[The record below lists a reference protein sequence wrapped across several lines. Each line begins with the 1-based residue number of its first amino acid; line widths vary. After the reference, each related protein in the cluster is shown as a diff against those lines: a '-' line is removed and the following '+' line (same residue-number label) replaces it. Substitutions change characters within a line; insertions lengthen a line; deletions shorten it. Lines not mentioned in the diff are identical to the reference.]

1 MPPKRYLQKICF
13 LGITVLIIASLARAE
28 TIELGMSTA
37 LSGPNQLLGQA
48 MYQGMKA
55 CFDETNRRG
64 GIRGRKIN
72 LTVLDDGYEP
82 DNVLTNTLQ
91 LIDQQKVIAIV
102 GNAGTPTA
110 AISAPLANSRGVV
123 FYGAFTGADLLRKTP
138 SDPYVF
144 NFRASYRQEMEV
156 IVRDIINQGISP
168 KQIALFLQD
177 DSLGQT
183 GFEITKAALEK
194 TGFHQNDQLLVTRY
208 PRNTLAIQSAIEALV
223 RAQPEPEA
231 IIIVGAYQPIAQFIR
246 FAHRIFPNT
255 RFYNLSFAGAS
266 LLSDA
271 LEGIQGR
278 IYMTQVV
285 PPAATAS
292 TENAGSTNFIWR
304 EGYFAAQVLVKALEN
319 IDEEITSDQLKT
331 ALNSL
336 GTFYL
341 EDFGVLSLGS
351 NDHQASDLVWL
362 TRFDHSLKWQEV
374 RSDRVG
380 K

>member
-1 MPPKRYLQKICF
+1 MHPNRCLCIS
-13 LGITVLIIASLARAE
+13 GVIGMISLILVSLVRAD

-48 MYQGMKA
+48 MYQGMNA
-55 CFDETNRRG
+55 FFDETNRRG

-82 DNVLTNTLQ
+82 DNVRTNTLQ

-110 AISAPLANSRGVV
+110 AISAPLENSRGVV

-138 SDPYVF
+138 PDPYIF

-156 IVRDIINQGISP
+156 IVRDIVSRGIAP
-168 KQIALFLQD
+168 QRIALFLQD

-194 TGFHQNDQLLVTRY
+194 LGFNHSDQLLVTRY
-208 PRNTLAIQSAIEALV
+208 PRNTLAIQRAIEALV
-223 RAQPEPEA
+223 QAKPEPEA

-246 FAHRIFPNT
+246 FTHRILPNT

-271 LEGIQGR
+271 LGGIYGR

-285 PPAATAS
+285 PPATKPAIEDNNTA
-292 TENAGSTNFIWR
+292 GFIWR
-304 EGYFAAQVLVKALEN
+304 EGYFSAQVLVKAMEK
-319 IDEEITSDQLKT
+319 IDGEITSEELKT
-331 ALNSL
+331 ALHAL
-336 GTFYL
+336 DTFYL
-341 EDFGVLSLGS
+341 EDFGMLSFDVT
-351 NDHQASDLVWL
+351 DHQASDLIWL
-362 TRFDHSLKWQEV
+362 THLDHSRKWQEV
-374 RSDRVG
+374 RSNG
-380 K
+380 ANH

>member
-1 MPPKRYLQKICF
+1 MHPNRCLC
-13 LGITVLIIASLARAE
+13 ITGVIGMISLILVSLVRAD

-48 MYQGMKA
+48 MYQGMNA
-55 CFDETNRRG
+55 FFDETNRRG

-82 DNVLTNTLQ
+82 DNVRTNTLQ

-138 SDPYVF
+138 PDPYIF

-156 IVRDIINQGISP
+156 IVRDIVSRGIAP
-168 KQIALFLQD
+168 QRIALFLQD

-194 TGFHQNDQLLVTRY
+194 LGFNHSDQLLVTRY
-208 PRNTLAIQSAIEALV
+208 PRNTLAIQRAIEALV
-223 RAQPEPEA
+223 QAKPEPEA

-246 FAHRIFPNT
+246 FTHRILPNT

-271 LEGIQGR
+271 LGGIYGR

-285 PPAATAS
+285 PPATKPAMEDNNTAS
-292 TENAGSTNFIWR
+292 FIWR
-304 EGYFAAQVLVKALEN
+304 EGYFSAQVLVKAMEK
-319 IDEEITSDQLKT
+319 IDGEITSEKLKT
-331 ALNSL
+331 ELHAL

-341 EDFGVLSLGS
+341 EDFGILSFDVT
-351 NDHQASDLVWL
+351 DHQASDLIWL
-362 TRFDHSLKWQEV
+362 THFDHSRKWQEV
-374 RSDRVG
+374 RSNG
-380 K
+380 ANH

>member
-1 MPPKRYLQKICF
+1 MHAISNFYKSCYI
-13 LGITVLIIASLARAE
+13 GIIALIAGGIVHAE

-37 LSGPNQLLGQA
+37 LSGPNQLLGHA
-48 MYQGMKA
+48 MHQGMMA
-55 CFDETNRRG
+55 FFDETNRHG
-64 GIRGRKIN
+64 GIQGRKIN

-110 AISAPLANSRGVV
+110 TISAPLANSRGVV

-138 SDPYVF
+138 PDPYIF

-156 IVRDIINQGISP
+156 IIRDIINRGISP
-168 KQIALFLQD
+168 QRIALFLQD

-183 GFEITKAALEK
+183 GFDITKAALEK
-194 TGFHQNDQLLVTRY
+194 FGFRQSNQLLVTRY
-208 PRNTLAIQSAIEALV
+208 PRNTLAIQNAIEALV
-223 RAQPEPEA
+223 QAKPEPEA

-271 LEGIQGR
+271 LGGIHGR

-285 PPAATAS
+285 PPSTTVPATNTDKA
-292 TENAGSTNFIWR
+292 NFIWR
-304 EGYFAAQVLVKALEN
+304 EGYFAAQVLVKALQKIEG
-319 IDEEITSDQLKT
+319 EITSDRLRT

-336 GTFYL
+336 GAFYL
-341 EDFGVLSLGS
+341 EGFGMLSYDAT
-351 NDHQASDLVWL
+351 DHQASDLIWL
-362 TRFDHSLKWQEV
+362 THLDSSLSWQEV
-374 RSDRVG
+374 RSNG
-380 K
+380 EAH